1 MEQEQL
7 QQGIVPMSETYY
19 SAHRETL
26 KIKARARYKQR
37 KIAMDAQVRG
47 MILKRYENELKQARE
62 TGEISVSSP
71 SSSIINVN
79 RVIAMPSRD
88 MKLSSFRKVREH
100 YGLHVRVARTANGLF

>member
-1 MEQEQL
+1 
-7 QQGIVPMSETYY
+7 MSETYY

-62 TGEISVSSP
+62 TGE
-71 SSSIINVN
+71 SIRIESKFKYHKCKSCN
-79 RVIAMPSRD
+79 RYAEQRYETFIIPQGERALRITCEGCQDCEWSILTP
-88 MKLSSFRKVREH
+88 
-100 YGLHVRVARTANGLF
+100 